1 MFQKLTIRDAYSA
14 RSSAIECRAVS
25 AGASL
30 GVSGLELH
38 CSADNEDSRHLYEM
52 LVARARD
59 APSLGLADVGY
70 RALDPL
76 ELVAGV
82 L

>member
-1 MFQKLTIRDAYSA
+1 M
-14 RSSAIECRAVS
+14 S

-38 CSADNEDSRHLYEM
+38 CRADNEDALHLYEM
-52 LVARARD
+52 LVTCARD
-59 APSLGLADVGY
+59 APSLRLADVGY

-76 ELVAGV
+76 ELVAGA
-82 L
+82 LRFGMDYAFYP